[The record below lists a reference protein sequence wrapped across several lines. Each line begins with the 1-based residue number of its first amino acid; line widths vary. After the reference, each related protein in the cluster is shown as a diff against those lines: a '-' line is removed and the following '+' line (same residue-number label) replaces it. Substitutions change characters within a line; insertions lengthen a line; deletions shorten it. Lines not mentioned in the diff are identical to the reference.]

1 MRRFGVV
8 DSLHHV
14 PPPSAVSALSRAELE
29 ALLIEL
35 FGEVTILKQTVAELR
50 EEIARLKGLKGRPN
64 IKPSGMNEGTTPAKP
79 TTKEKQP
86 GRGKVMPRVG
96 VEEKVIKAEIP
107 PGCRFKGYEA
117 FLVQDLVISVRATCY
132 QRERWVTPDGQTI
145 IAPLP
150 EGVGP
155 RRADQRDISALTCAA
170 SC

>member
-1 MRRFGVV
+1 V

-14 PPPSAVSALSRAELE
+14 PPPSALSALSRAELE

-107 PGCRFKGYEA
+107 LQG
-117 FLVQDLVISVRATCY
+117 I
-132 QRERWVTPDGQTI
+132 
-145 IAPLP
+145 
-150 EGVGP
+150 
-155 RRADQRDISALTCAA
+155 
-170 SC
+170 